1 MKKILLLAMSIMMVT
16 AFSFGQESQTKS
28 KAGEVKSAVQDKTKE
43 TNNKI
48 KGTESGVSSSQ
59 SATGTGVS
67 GAVQPSAN
75 TKVSEKGKDLAFVN
89 EAASAGL
96 MEVQLGKLAQ
106 QKATSQQVKDFGR
119 MMERDHSDANSKLK
133 AAMQKVGV
141 TVPSNMIEKHED
153 NVESL
158 SKKSGADF
166 DKAYVDLMVKDH
178 KEDVNKFEKASS
190 EIQDAS
196 LKQWVS
202 STLPVLKKH
211 LAEAEKLQARVK

>member
-1 MKKILLLAMSIMMVT
+1 MKEILLLAMSIMMVT

-43 TNNKI
+43 TTNKI
-48 KGTESGVSSSQ
+48 KGTETSASSSQ
-59 SATGTGVS
+59 SATGTGSNASISV
-67 GAVQPSAN
+67 N
-75 TKVSEKGKDLAFVN
+75 EKGKDLAFVN

-119 MMERDHSDANSKLK
+119 MMERDHSDANTKLK
-133 AAMQKVGV
+133 AAMQKVGIA
-141 TVPSNMIEKHED
+141 VPSNMIEKHED